1 MKWPLKRPQSNELSA
16 VFNSCQPL
24 SSQVQVGKNN
34 EESFR
39 QNFGKG
45 LFFMVKSYYNMIGV
59 RC

>member
-45 LFFMVKSYYNMIGV
+45 LFFISFTSLQFLF
-59 RC
+59 